1 MAKGAFSYA
10 TLRRLMFIGI
20 AVPLAFVAIY
30 TYWLLWLTGSA
41 GDFRGMIYL
50 A

>member
-30 TYWLLWLTGSA
+30 TYWLLARPAALRLWRA
-41 GDFRGMIYL
+41 GCAG
-50 A
+50 